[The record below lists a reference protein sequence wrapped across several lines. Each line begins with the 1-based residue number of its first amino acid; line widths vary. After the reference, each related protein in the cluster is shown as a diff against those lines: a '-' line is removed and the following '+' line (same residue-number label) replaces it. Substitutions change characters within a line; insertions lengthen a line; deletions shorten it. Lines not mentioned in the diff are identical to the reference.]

1 MAVTAVQDN
10 HTQSIVGA
18 RPQPAA
24 GEGDAADLPYLGIA
38 TALRRGRVVPFLG
51 AGASVFHRPRGGAPD
66 PMFCPPTGAALAER
80 LAALA
85 GFPEGPMASLQRQN
99 LPLVA
104 SYFGLV
110 ALGDGFLR
118 EELREVFSPEFEP
131 NGLHRLLASI
141 AKEKPQLVVTT
152 NYDDM
157 VERAFDRAGVPYHLV
172 VTNMGD
178 IEKAGSLRHRPP
190 GANGYDLVQPKKL
203 DVSLEEASIIYKMHG
218 SINRISREDDSYV
231 ITEEDYVR
239 FLGGFSSK
247 QLVLVPP
254 LLAAMMKTRHFLFL
268 GYSLRDWN
276 LRVLLD
282 MLSQFD
288 NNASRLQSWAI
299 QYDPDLV
306 EERIWERKSV
316 NVFGLDLQT
325 FVDDLARVIGA
336 SITPS

>member
-1 MAVTAVQDN
+1 MADTAVQDN
-10 HTQSIVGA
+10 HTQSIAGA
-18 RPQPAA
+18 RPRAPVA
-24 GEGDAADLPYLGIA
+24 GGDADDIPYLGIA

-51 AGASVFHRPRGGAPD
+51 AGASVFHRPRGVAID
-66 PMFCPPTGAALAER
+66 PLFCPPSGLALAER

-85 GFPEGPMASLQRQN
+85 GFPDGADTSHRQN

-178 IEKAGSLRHRPP
+178 IEKAGSLRHKPP
-190 GANGYDLVQPKKL
+190 GANAYDLVQPKKL
-203 DVSLEEASIIYKMHG
+203 DVSLEEASVIYKMHG
-218 SINRISREDDSYV
+218 SINRIVREDDSYV

-247 QLVLVPP
+247 QSVLVPP

-268 GYSLRDWN
+268 GYRLRDWN

-282 MLSQFD
+282 MLSQFE

-299 QYDPDLV
+299 QYDPDIV

-316 NVFGLDLQT
+316 NVFGLDLQR
-325 FVDDLARVIGA
+325 FVGDLAKVLGVPVA
-336 SITPS
+336 PS

>member
-1 MAVTAVQDN
+1 MADTAVQDN
-10 HTQSIVGA
+10 QAQALAGA
-18 RPQPAA
+18 RPPGAA
-24 GEGDAADLPYLGIA
+24 GGGGDVDIPYLGIA

-51 AGASVFHRPRGGAPD
+51 AGASVFHRPRGAAAD
-66 PMFCPPTGAALAER
+66 PLFCPPSGAALAER

-85 GFPEGPMASLQRQN
+85 GFPDSAESSHRQN

-118 EELREVFSPEFEP
+118 EELRDIFSPEFEP
-131 NGLHRLLASI
+131 NPLHRLLARI
-141 AKEKPQLVVTT
+141 AGEKPQLVVTT

-157 VERAFDRAGVPYHLV
+157 IERAFDRVGVPYHLV

-178 IEKAGSLRHRPP
+178 IEKAGTLRHKPP
-190 GANGYDLVQPKKL
+190 GANAYDLVQPKKL
-203 DVSLEEASIIYKMHG
+203 DASLEEASIIYKMHG
-218 SINRISREDDSYV
+218 SINRIRREDDSYV

-247 QLVLVPP
+247 QLALVPP
-254 LLAAMMKTRHFLFL
+254 TLAAMMKTRHFLFL

-288 NNASRLQSWAI
+288 NNANRLQSWAI
-299 QYDPDLV
+299 QYDPDVV

-316 NVFGLDLQT
+316 NVFGLDLQK
-325 FVDDLARVIGA
+325 FVDDLATVLGGSA
-336 SITPS
+336 TPS

>member
-1 MAVTAVQDN
+1 MADTAVQDN
-10 HTQSIVGA
+10 QAQAFVGA
-18 RPQPAA
+18 RPLGAA
-24 GEGDAADLPYLGIA
+24 GGGGDVDIPYLGIA
-38 TALRRGRVVPFLG
+38 AALRRGRVVPFLG
-51 AGASVFHRPRGGAPD
+51 AGASVFHRPRGAAAD
-66 PMFCPPTGAALAER
+66 PLFCPPSGAALAER

-85 GFPEGPMASLQRQN
+85 GFPDGAESSHRQN

-104 SYFGLV
+104 SSFGLV

-118 EELREVFSPEFEP
+118 EELRDIFSPEFEP
-131 NGLHRLLASI
+131 NPLHRLLARI
-141 AKEKPQLVVTT
+141 ASEKPQLVVTT

-157 VERAFDRAGVPYHLV
+157 IERAFDRMGVPYHLV

-178 IEKAGSLRHRPP
+178 IEKAGTLRHKPP
-190 GANGYDLVQPKKL
+190 GANAYDLVQPKKL
-203 DVSLEEASIIYKMHG
+203 DASLEEASIIYKMHG
-218 SINRISREDDSYV
+218 SINRIRREDDSYV

-247 QLVLVPP
+247 QLALVPP
-254 LLAAMMKTRHFLFL
+254 TLAAMMKTRHFLFL

-288 NNASRLQSWAI
+288 NNANRLQSWAI
-299 QYDPDLV
+299 QYDPDIV

-316 NVFGLDLQT
+316 NVFGLDLQK
-325 FVDDLARVIGA
+325 FVDDLATVLGGSA
-336 SITPS
+336 TPS

>member
-1 MAVTAVQDN
+1 MADTAVQDN
-10 HTQSIVGA
+10 HARAILGAVPVGT
-18 RPQPAA
+18 PA
-24 GEGDAADLPYLGIA
+24 GRGDAADIPYLGIA

-51 AGASVFHRPRGGAPD
+51 AGASVFHRPLGAAVD
-66 PMFCPPTGAALAER
+66 PLFCPPTGAALAER

-85 GFPEGPMASLQRQN
+85 GFPDSAESDHRHN

-131 NGLHRLLASI
+131 NPLHRLLAAI
-141 AKEKPQLVVTT
+141 AGEKPQLVVTT

-157 VERAFDRAGVPYHLV
+157 IERAFDRAGVPYHLV
-172 VTNMGD
+172 VTNISD

-190 GANGYDLVQPKKL
+190 GAGGYDLVTPKKL
-203 DVSLEEASIIYKMHG
+203 DASLEEASIIYKMHG

-239 FLGGFSSK
+239 FLGGFSSN
-247 QLVLVPP
+247 QLALVPP

-288 NNASRLQSWAI
+288 NNANRLQSWAI
-299 QYDPDLV
+299 QYDPDIV
-306 EERIWERKSV
+306 EERIWERKAV
-316 NVFGLDLQT
+316 NVFGLDLQK
-325 FVDDLARVIGA
+325 FVDDLAAVLGSSAPR
-336 SITPS
+336 S